1 MDYNGSRGQ
10 VLVCRNLKKSTERS
24 ESGNLD
30 AQKKYTTKK
39 YTIKNTTQ

>member
-10 VLVCRNLKKSTERS
+10 VLVCRNLKKSTERF

-30 AQKKYTTKK
+30 AKKNTPQKNTPQ
-39 YTIKNTTQ
+39 KNTTQ